1 MRNRRNFL
9 KGIVAAAT
17 VSQVVPSFLGSSSA
31 FALEGPYSAK
41 APLLLN
47 SNENALGMS
56 PAAKMAG
63 IKGLDE
69 ANRYPDFGVERLQRQ
84 VAAREGLAQKN
95 AIMGSGSTGIIVATT
110 VAYAKKGGTVVAPHL
125 TYGQV
130 KRSANSLN
138 MPYLEIP
145 MKPDFSMDLEAMEK
159 ASLSIKGPVLVYM
172 VTPNNPT
179 GLVVSSPELFAW
191 VKRAPD
197 NVFFIMDEAY
207 HDFVTAPEYQSAV
220 SLVKAGMD
228 NVIVAR
234 TFSKVYGMAGMRIGY
249 GLATEKVC
257 TEIASVYESWNINIS
272 GAYAASAAFD
282 DKKWLNH
289 CLQENEKARQVTH
302 NGLDELGLKYIPSQ
316 TNFMIHQIKGDLKTY
331 QQHMLDN
338 HILVGRDMG
347 LGDGWN
353 RLSFG
358 TPDEMNHF
366 VGVLKQFRKKGWV

>member
-1 MRNRRNFL
+1 MQNRRNFL
-9 KGIVAAAT
+9 KGIVATAA
-17 VSQVVPSFLGSSSA
+17 VSQFGPSLLGSSSA
-31 FALEGPYSAK
+31 LAYAGPYSAK
-41 APLLLN
+41 NPLLLN

-56 PAAKMAG
+56 PAAKAAG

-69 ANRYPDFGVERLQRQ
+69 ANRYPDFGVERLQEK
-84 VAAREGLAQKN
+84 VAAREGLVQKN
-95 AIMGSGSTGIIVATT
+95 AIMGSGSTGILVATT
-110 VAYAKKGGTVVAPHL
+110 VAFAKKGGTVVAPHL

-130 KRSANSLN
+130 KRTANSLN
-138 MPYLEIP
+138 MPYQEIP
-145 MKPDFSMDLEAMEK
+145 MRPDFSMDLEAMEK

-179 GLVVSSPELFAW
+179 GLVVSSQELFAW

-207 HDFVTAPEYQSAV
+207 HDFVTTPDYQSAV

-228 NVIVAR
+228 NLIVAR

-249 GLATEKVC
+249 GLATGKVC
-257 TEIASVYESWNINIS
+257 TEIASVYEGWNINIS
-272 GAYAASAAFD
+272 GTYAASAAFD
-282 DKKWLNH
+282 DTKWLNH

-302 NGLDELGLKYIPSQ
+302 KGLDDLGLNYIPSQ

-331 QQHMLDN
+331 QQRMRDN

-358 TPDEMNHF
+358 TSNEMNHF
-366 VGVLKQFRKKGWV
+366 VATLNAFRKKGWV